1 MPDAINFTG
10 TQELFSDARPGDN
23 PTDSDHL
30 WSIVVRRPTD
40 FEPYGYRHTDDRE
53 HGGDCSCECKW
64 FIGLE
69 GNLAFDWG
77 VCTNPRSPRAGLLT
91 WEHMGCPE
99 YEPGEIPPTEDF
111 RLDEARERRRAEFV
125 ERLRAERREA
135 SDRS

>member
-1 MPDAINFTG
+1 
-10 TQELFSDARPGDN
+10 
-23 PTDSDHL
+23 
-30 WSIVVRRPTD
+30 V
-40 FEPYGYRHTDDRE
+40 
-53 HGGDCSCECKW
+53 
-64 FIGLE
+64 
-69 GNLAFDWG
+69 NLAFDWG